1 LLTAGTQEGFTMTRM
16 LVVEDD
22 PAWRALYR
30 MTFKDRFEVYEA
42 ADGHDGLSKYEAVH
56 PDVILLDLKMP
67 RMDGADFV
75 RQLRGRGEVPPI
87 VMCSGVTDPSEAP
100 RVPGVVRMAAKTA
113 DLRDVWTALRDALPA
128 ATPSPGELPVTDSWR
143 D

>member
-1 LLTAGTQEGFTMTRM
+1 M

-30 MTFKDRFEVYEA
+30 LTFEDRFEVYEA
-42 ADGHDGLSKYEAVH
+42 ADGHDGLSKYDSVH

-67 RMDGADFV
+67 RMDGLDFV
-75 RQLRGRGEVPPI
+75 RQLRDRGQVPPI
-87 VMCSGVTDPSEAP
+87 VMCSGVTDPADAP
-100 RVPGVVRMAAKTA
+100 RLPGVIRLASKTA
-113 DLRDVWTALRDALPA
+113 DLRDVWTALRNALPA
-128 ATPSPGELPVTDSWR
+128 AAPPRADLPVTDSWR

>member
-1 LLTAGTQEGFTMTRM
+1 MTRI

-30 MTFKDRFEVYEA
+30 MTFEDRFEVYEA
-42 ADGHDGLSKYEAVH
+42 ADGHDGLSKVETVQ
-56 PDVILLDLKMP
+56 PDVILLDFKMP

-75 RQLRGRGEVPPI
+75 RRLRGRGEVPPI
-87 VMCSGVTDPSEAP
+87 VMCSGVTDPSDAP
-100 RVPGVVRMAAKTA
+100 RLPGLVWMAPKTA
-113 DLRDVWTALRDALPA
+113 DLREVWTALRDALPTGA
-128 ATPSPGELPVTDSWR
+128 SPMAEVPLTDPWR

>member
-1 LLTAGTQEGFTMTRM
+1 MTRI

-30 MTFKDRFEVYEA
+30 MTFEDRFEIYEA
-42 ADGHDGLSKYEAVH
+42 ADGHDGLSQVEAVQ

-75 RQLRGRGEVPPI
+75 RLLRGRGLVPPI
-87 VMCSGVTDPSEAP
+87 VMCSGVTDPSDAP
-100 RVPGVVRMAAKTA
+100 RLPGVLRMAPKTA
-113 DLRDVWTALRDALPA
+113 DLREVWTALRDALP
-128 ATPSPGELPVTDSWR
+128 TGSSPIAEVPVRDPWR